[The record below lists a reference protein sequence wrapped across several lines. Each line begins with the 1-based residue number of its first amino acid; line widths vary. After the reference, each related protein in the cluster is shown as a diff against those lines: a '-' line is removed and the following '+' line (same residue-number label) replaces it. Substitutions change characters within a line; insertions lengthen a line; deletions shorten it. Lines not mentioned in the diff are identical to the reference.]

1 MLPIPYKKKKKKIWE
16 FYICGGSKFVHT
28 LLVLFIFYQ
37 IVLPQL
43 RVNLKHLLNFLE
55 FNGMKSSHQLSDA
68 MDNVED
74 KRGLWSGV
82 YDPCLFY

>member
-1 MLPIPYKKKKKKIWE
+1 M
-16 FYICGGSKFVHT
+16 HT

-74 KRGLWSGV
+74 KRGL
-82 YDPCLFY
+82 

>member
-1 MLPIPYKKKKKKIWE
+1 M
-16 FYICGGSKFVHT
+16 HT

-55 FNGMKSSHQLSDA
+55 FNGMKSPHQLSDA
-68 MDNVED
+68 M
-74 KRGLWSGV
+74 
-82 YDPCLFY
+82 